1 MVMCANCLSLSLIIF
16 EDEVFLVRQH
26 NPGAMTEHPEELSV
40 SLPQSSRAVPS
51 LVTKDLSPT
60 FQVGID

>member
-1 MVMCANCLSLSLIIF
+1 MGT
-16 EDEVFLVRQH
+16 FLVCQCD
-26 NPGAMTEHPEELSV
+26 PGAMTEHPEELSV
-40 SLPQSSRAVPS
+40 PLPQSPRAVVS